1 MEDIVF
7 KIIDEFSKG
16 SDYYEYQ
23 GSKWLIFTDEHRW
36 IYELTSEGIL
46 WYNHNFFTECLQYV
60 SIKSERSPD
69 LIKSWVESRLLGK
82 SINGSYWPMFITK
95 GGRKKISEIVENGIK
110 YSNPSIDL
118 VNTYIEKISNNGI
131 KSITSFSDGSFEQ
144 VCMDIA
150 CDDVIVKGVKEMKMI
165 EEGSNVFMDMMS
177 EDTILRGVKQI

>member
-1 MEDIVF
+1 
-7 KIIDEFSKG
+7 
-16 SDYYEYQ
+16 
-23 GSKWLIFTDEHRW
+23 
-36 IYELTSEGIL
+36 
-46 WYNHNFFTECLQYV
+46 
-60 SIKSERSPD
+60 
-69 LIKSWVESRLLGK
+69 
-82 SINGSYWPMFITK
+82 MFITR

-110 YSNPSIDL
+110 SSNPSIDL